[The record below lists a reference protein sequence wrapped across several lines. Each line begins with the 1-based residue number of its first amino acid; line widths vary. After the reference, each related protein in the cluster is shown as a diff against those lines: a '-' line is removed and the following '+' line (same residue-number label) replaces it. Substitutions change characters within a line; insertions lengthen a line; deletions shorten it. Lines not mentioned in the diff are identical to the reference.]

1 MTRLRIC
8 LLFGFLG
15 WLAAPS
21 HAREEFLRKLQ
32 NDPFLLK
39 ELAVCA
45 TCHASETGG
54 GALNAFGSAF
64 DDAGRTI
71 TPMLRASFPE
81 HFGFYSTKLADGST
95 FHFSDPEN
103 QHVVFEREEERYLI
117 DLAALTEKP
126 EAIIPPAANR
136 MSFFLT
142 SVGKG
147 NGGHLEGLAGADRHC
162 QELAEAVGA
171 TDQTWRAYLSTSFL
185 ERPAVNA
192 GDRIG
197 TGPWFNAKGRLVARG
212 VADLHANNGLEKM
225 TALNE
230 KGEIVNGRGDEPNRH
245 VNAGDRIGTGPWFN
259 AKGRLVAR
267 GVADLHA
274 NNGLEKMTALNEKG
288 EIVNGRGDE
297 PNRHDIL
304 TGSLPTGTA
313 AVGQNCNNWTS
324 PGDGVA
330 MVGHHDREGGG
341 ENGTSWSSAH
351 ASRGCSQ
358 EDFRASGGDG
368 LFYCFAIR

>member
-1 MTRLRIC
+1 MRKMTRLLRTC
-8 LLFGFLG
+8 FLFGFLG
-15 WLAAPS
+15 WLAAPAD
-21 HAREEFLRKLQ
+21 AREEFLRKLQ
-32 NDPFLLK
+32 SDPFLLN
-39 ELAVCA
+39 ELAACA

-64 DDAGRTI
+64 DDDGQTI

-81 HFGFYSTKLADGST
+81 HFGFYSTKLTDGSA

-103 QHVVFEREEERYLI
+103 QHVVFEREEAKYLI

-126 EAIIPPAANR
+126 EDIIPPAANR

-162 QELAEAVGA
+162 QELAEAVA
-171 TDQTWRAYLSTSFL
+171 AADQTWRAYLSTSFL

-197 TGPWFNAKGRLVARG
+197 TGPWFNAKGQLVARG
-212 VADLHANNGLEKM
+212 VADLHANNGIEKM
-225 TALNE
+225 TVLNE
-230 KGEIVNGRGDEPNRH
+230 KGD
-245 VNAGDRIGTGPWFN
+245 
-259 AKGRLVAR
+259 VA
-267 GVADLHA
+267 
-274 NNGLEKMTALNEKG
+274 
-288 EIVNGRGDE
+288 NGRGDE

-304 TGSLPTGTA
+304 TGSLPDGTA
-313 AVGQNCNNWTS
+313 AVGKNCNNWTS
-324 PGDGVA
+324 ANDGIAV
-330 MVGHHDREGGG
+330 VGHHDREGGG
-341 ENGTSWSSAH
+341 ENSSSWSSAH
-351 ASRGCSQ
+351 ASQGCSQ

>member
-1 MTRLRIC
+1 M
-8 LLFGFLG
+8 
-15 WLAAPS
+15 
-21 HAREEFLRKLQ
+21 
-32 NDPFLLK
+32 
-39 ELAVCA
+39 
-45 TCHASETGG
+45 
-54 GALNAFGSAF
+54 
-64 DDAGRTI
+64 
-71 TPMLRASFPE
+71 
-81 HFGFYSTKLADGST
+81 
-95 FHFSDPEN
+95 
-103 QHVVFEREEERYLI
+103 

-171 TDQTWRAYLSTSFL
+171 TDQIWRAYLSTSFL

-212 VADLHANNGLEKM
+212 VADLHANNG
-225 TALNE
+225 
-230 KGEIVNGRGDEPNRH
+230 
-245 VNAGDRIGTGPWFN
+245 F
-259 AKGRLVAR
+259 
-267 GVADLHA
+267 
-274 NNGLEKMTALNEKG
+274 EKMTALNEKG

-297 PNRHDIL
+297 PNRHDML
-304 TGSLPTGTA
+304 TGSLPDGTA

-324 PGDGVA
+324 SHDGVA
-330 MVGHHDREGGG
+330 VVGHHDREGSG

>member
-1 MTRLRIC
+1 
-8 LLFGFLG
+8 
-15 WLAAPS
+15 
-21 HAREEFLRKLQ
+21 
-32 NDPFLLK
+32 
-39 ELAVCA
+39 
-45 TCHASETGG
+45 
-54 GALNAFGSAF
+54 
-64 DDAGRTI
+64 
-71 TPMLRASFPE
+71 MLRASFPE

-126 EAIIPPAANR
+126 AAIIPPAANR

-245 VNAGDRIGTGPWFN
+245 
-259 AKGRLVAR
+259 
-267 GVADLHA
+267 
-274 NNGLEKMTALNEKG
+274 
-288 EIVNGRGDE
+288 
-297 PNRHDIL
+297 DIL

-330 MVGHHDREGGG
+330 MVGHHDRKGGG

>member
-1 MTRLRIC
+1 MTRLLRTC
-8 LLFGFLG
+8 FLFGFLG
-15 WLAAPS
+15 WLAAPAD
-21 HAREEFLRKLQ
+21 AREEFLRKLQ
-32 NDPFLLK
+32 NDPFLLN

-64 DDAGRTI
+64 DDAGQTI

-126 EAIIPPAANR
+126 EDIIPPAANR

-171 TDQTWRAYLSTSFL
+171 ADQTWRAYLSTSFL

-212 VADLHANNGLEKM
+212 VADLHANNRLEKM
-225 TALNE
+225 TVLNE
-230 KGEIVNGRGDEPNRH
+230 KGDV
-245 VNAGDRIGTGPWFN
+245 
-259 AKGRLVAR
+259 
-267 GVADLHA
+267 
-274 NNGLEKMTALNEKG
+274 
-288 EIVNGRGDE
+288 VNGRGDE

-304 TGSLPTGTA
+304 TGSLPDGTA
-313 AVGQNCNNWTS
+313 AVSENCNNWTS
-324 PGDGVA
+324 SNDGVA
-330 MVGHHDREGGG
+330 VVGHHDREGGG